1 MTASRPISV
10 EQQERADRAWTA
22 RREALSSYIRGRSM
36 PQRTPHLKSRRY
48 PFAEMIGH
56 TLLIGLG
63 MLIGAWV
70 LPAGVAGLLALAL
83 VVVLIIR

>member
-22 RREALSSYIRGRSM
+22 RREALSSYMSGRSI
-36 PQRTPHLKSRRY
+36 PQRIPRLKSRRY
-48 PFAEMIGH
+48 PFAEAIGH

-63 MLIGAWV
+63 VLVGAWV
-70 LPAGVAGLLALAL
+70 LPAGVAGLLAFAL
-83 VVVLIIR
+83 LVVLIIR